1 MKRQSSPQV
10 ERRVALCYIRLSQTQ
25 NETDLKSPQRQRAN
39 LEAACDKY
47 GWIPEWYADAD
58 KHKSG
63 TKEDNRPQW
72 LLLKA
77 RLSDP
82 DVAALA
88 VNDTSRAMRNTW
100 RALKLFDELS
110 TSDVKLYVG
119 VSDRM
124 LDIKTPDGRMNLFMQ
139 AFMDEMY
146 ALDGSRRAKDSIRH
160 RKKQQVTVGMPPFGT
175 IRNEKGYLIPSL
187 SGAWKLSTGD
197 WVAGQLGED
206 SPTNDAVWY
215 GYHDAAKR
223 LLELYAED
231 KGGYNRVSKVMTNEG
246 WVFRDRWNN
255 PRLFCSDDV
264 RRVVAN
270 WREYAGIVSDGRAKE
285 RVAHEFE
292 QQDSILYDTGRAV
305 FDLDLLRR
313 VAQVQEQRSMT
324 IRPSGSKQR
333 VYPYGLLRLVYC
345 ARCEQIALNED
356 NPKRRSRLSGTNTD
370 RPRYR
375 HAEGVHCGSKRR
387 SIDAKQLEDDFL
399 RLVQLLTLTPE
410 AHHLMLELAMKAG
423 HEITDAETL
432 EQEKRAAVALLKQQ
446 LVNLLDLYK
455 NAVISAEE
463 YYRDKT
469 DRERQ
474 MTFWEGRTTD
484 TQKKELELERVI
496 AAFSQLLDQWN
507 DTDSDGRSLL
517 ARSLFQ
523 YLVFNLD
530 KQQFVDFRL
539 HAWADQ
545 YLMLRADLYTDE
557 ADENKEN
564 NGSDGGFEGNKNRFT
579 NVSRDEAIYDPN
591 GTRTRVLALKGLR
604 PRPLDDGASFYGHS
618 VAVRRRSV
626 KREFV
631 TRRLAHCASGS
642 SGAAASPQM
651 DTPRGSGSPG
661 SACR

>member
-25 NETDLKSPQRQRAN
+25 NESDLKSPQRQRAN
-39 LEAACDKY
+39 LEAACEKY

-72 LLLKA
+72 LLLKS
-77 RLSDP
+77 RLNDP

-175 IRNEKGYLIPSL
+175 IRNEKGYLIPSP
-187 SGAWKLSTGD
+187 SGAWKLSSGD
-197 WVAGQLGED
+197 WIAGQLGED
-206 SPTNDAVWY
+206 SPTDDAVWY
-215 GYHDAAKR
+215 GYYDAAKYV
-223 LLELYAED
+223 LELYAED
-231 KGGYNRVSKVMTNEG
+231 KGGYNRVAKLLTREG
-246 WVFRDRWNN
+246 WAFRDRWNS

-270 WREYAGIVSDGRAKE
+270 WREYAGIVGDGRAKE
-285 RVAHEFE
+285 RVAHELE
-292 QQDSILYDTGRAV
+292 QQDSILYDTGHAV

-324 IRPSGSKQR
+324 IRASGSKKR
-333 VYPYGLLRLVYC
+333 VYAYGLLRVVYC

-375 HAEGVHCGSKRR
+375 HAEGVHCGCKRR
-387 SIDAKQLEDDFL
+387 SIEAKQLEDDFV
-399 RLVQLLTLTPE
+399 RLVQLLTLKPE
-410 AHHLMLELAMKAG
+410 AHHLLLELAMNASRD
-423 HEITDAETL
+423 TTNAESL
-432 EQEKRAAVALLKQQ
+432 EDEKRAAIAVLKQQ
-446 LVNLLDLYK
+446 LINLLDLYK

-469 DRERQ
+469 DRDRQ
-474 MTFWEGRTTD
+474 IAFWEARTTD
-484 TQKKELELERVI
+484 AHKKEYELERVI
-496 AAFSQLLDQWN
+496 AAFSQLIDLWE
-507 DTDSDGRSLL
+507 TADSDGRSVL
-517 ARSLFQ
+517 ARGLFQ
-523 YLVFNLD
+523 YLVFDLD
-530 KQQFVDFRL
+530 KQQIVDFRL

-545 YLMLRADLYTDE
+545 YLMLRADLYDDE
-557 ADENKEN
+557 EDENTGN
-564 NGSDGGFEGNKNRFT
+564 SGSDDEFEGNKNRFST
-579 NVSRDEAIYDPN
+579 GSRHEAICDPN

-604 PRPLDDGASFYGHS
+604 PRPLDDGA
-618 VAVRRRSV
+618 VNQ
-626 KREFV
+626 V
-631 TRRLAHCASGS
+631 TV
-642 SGAAASPQM
+642 
-651 DTPRGSGSPG
+651 TV
-661 SACR
+661 